1 MNGSDEVTYAW
12 HCDQLPPAHLP
23 VRQVYGWVL
32 DARARVVLL
41 RDLGRWNLPGGEP
54 ETRDGGD
61 RAATLR
67 REVWE
72 EVQVTLADPV
82 YLGYQSVDG
91 LGAPFAQVR
100 MAARL
105 HRLAERAPDPDKNRI
120 HERHLLPL
128 DRAVELLDWG
138 PSVLPQV
145 AHLTRVVAER
155 WGLHARTGRPLQER
169 HAHGA
174 RR

>member
-1 MNGSDEVTYAW
+1 MNSSDEVSLTW
-12 HCDQLPPAHLP
+12 HSDEQPPADLP

-41 RDLGRWNLPGGEP
+41 RDLGRWNLPGGKPEP
-54 ETRDGGD
+54 RDGGD
-61 RAATLR
+61 LAATLR

-82 YLGYQSVDG
+82 YLGYQSVQG
-91 LGAPFAQVR
+91 PGEPFAQVR

-105 HRLAERAPDPDKNRI
+105 HRLAERAPDPDPDKNRI

-128 DRAVELLDWG
+128 DKALGLLDWG
-138 PSVLPQV
+138 PPVLPQV
-145 AHLTRVVAER
+145 AHLARVAAER
-155 WGLHARTGRPLQER
+155 WVLDLGVSTVA
-169 HAHGA
+169 
-174 RR
+174 